1 MSASAITVRASPYHP
16 HPKLK
21 GGIVMGRN
29 GIKKQFWLTKEQADY
44 LEVSARKACIPEV
57 QLIRLLLKGY
67 QPPPAPDKEF
77 YDQMDAL
84 LKASG
89 ELAAV
94 SRNAD
99 PESAAVIRNEAFA
112 LKEMRLALVRK
123 YLAGERKEL
132 EWR

>member
-1 MSASAITVRASPYHP
+1 
-16 HPKLK
+16 
-21 GGIVMGRN
+21 
-29 GIKKQFWLTKEQADY
+29 
-44 LEVSARKACIPEV
+44 
-57 QLIRLLLKGY
+57 
-67 QPPPAPDKEF
+67 
-77 YDQMDAL
+77 MDAH

>member
-1 MSASAITVRASPYHP
+1 
-16 HPKLK
+16 
-21 GGIVMGRN
+21 MGRN

-99 PESAAVIRNEAFA
+99 PESAEVIRNEAFA

>member
-1 MSASAITVRASPYHP
+1 MSASAITVRASPY

-29 GIKKQFWLTKEQADY
+29 GIKKQFWLTKEQEDY